1 MKNKKI
7 FGLVTLA
14 LILVIVCATNYILS
28 EFSARVDLTAEHL
41 YSLTPNTKKVLERV
55 AESNKTVTL
64 KFFFS
69 ESAKDMPP
77 SLKTYAEQVRDLLR
91 EYKRAGNGSVELE
104 TYDPKQDSEEE
115 EWAQKYGVE
124 PQQANPFGA
133 PIYFGLVVVCDTQEQ
148 TIPGFDP
155 RMESKLEYEITRTI
169 THVVWPERPV
179 VGVLSSIPGVLG
191 EQMNPMMMQMRR
203 RPSRGW
209 IAFSELKKDYDV
221 REIAKDA
228 ESIDDD
234 VKALVVVH
242 PKDLS
247 EKTLFAIDQFVI
259 RGGHLIACVDPF
271 SFKDMQASG
280 QQQNPMMQPGG
291 QDGPSTLGKL
301 FEAWGITFDT
311 AKCVADDQS
320 AVQMR
325 APNGSAQTDATVL
338 ELGKANIEKDVLTA
352 GLSQLLIPF
361 AGALEFKPTDG
372 LTFTPILTTSTNGA
386 CLVDASLLKMGG
398 SAAINNQ
405 IKPDGVRRTLAGRLT
420 GTFKT
425 AFPKGPDWTEGST
438 NAIPKVVESGDS
450 SVFLFADADFLSDD
464 ACVQM
469 IDTLFG
475 QQAALRGD
483 NFALFANIVEQFAG
497 REELIGLRSRGPSDR
512 PFEVVRELRAEAEKK
527 FRAKAEELQA
537 KLNETSKKLN
547 DLLQGKHGTDRQLVS
562 QELENAIGEARRE
575 KAKTQKELKNVRKE
589 LNADIENLGFRLK
602 VLNICF
608 MPLLVIL
615 FGIGHAIIRRKR

>member
-1 MKNKKI
+1 MKNKKV
-7 FGLVTLA
+7 FGLAVLA
-14 LILVIVCATNYILS
+14 MILVIVGAANYILS
-28 EFSARVDLTAEHL
+28 ALSARVDLTAEQL
-41 YSLTPNTKKVLERV
+41 YTLSPGSKAVLGKLDR
-55 AESNKTVTL
+55 KVTL

-77 SLKTYAEQVRDLLR
+77 SLKTYAEQVRDLLG
-91 EYKRAGNGSVELE
+91 EYERAGNGNVTLE
-104 TYDPKQDSEEE
+104 TYDPKQDSDEE
-115 EWAQKYGVE
+115 EWAVKYGIE

-133 PIYFGLVVVCDTQEQ
+133 PIYFGLVAVCGTQEQ

-155 RMESKLEYEITRTI
+155 RMESTLEYEITRHI
-169 THVVWPERPV
+169 TRAVWPERPV
-179 VGVLSSIPGVLG
+179 VGVLSAIPGVLG
-191 EQMNPMMMQMRR
+191 EQPNPMMMQRQ

-259 RGGHLIACVDPF
+259 KGGRLIACVDPF
-271 SFKDMQASG
+271 SFKDFQASG
-280 QQQNPMMQPGG
+280 QQQNPMMMQMGG
-291 QDGPSTLGKL
+291 QGGPSTLGKL
-301 FEAWGITFDT
+301 FDAWGVSFDT
-311 AKCVADDQS
+311 SKCVADDKAS
-320 AVQMR
+320 VQMR
-325 APNGSAQTDATVL
+325 GRNGAVETDATL
-338 ELGKANIEKDVLTA
+338 LDLGKANIAKDVLTA
-352 GLSQLLIPF
+352 GLSQLLLPY
-361 AGALEFKPTDG
+361 AGALEVTAKDG
-372 LTFTPILTTSTNGA
+372 LAFTPILTTSTNGA
-386 CLVDASLLKMGG
+386 CLVEASMLQMGP
-398 SAAINNQ
+398 AAIRDQ

-425 AFPKGPDWTEGST
+425 AFPKGPDWKEGST
-438 NAIPKVVESGDS
+438 NAVPKVVASGES
-450 SVFLFADADFLSDD
+450 SVFLFADADFLADE
-464 ACVQM
+464 ACVQVV
-469 IDTLFG
+469 DTLFG

-483 NFALFANIVEQFAG
+483 NLALFANIVEQFAG

-527 FRAKAEELQA
+527 FRAKAEDLQ
-537 KLNETSKKLN
+537 KKFNETNKKLN
-547 DLLQGKHGTDRQLVS
+547 DLLQGKHGTDRKLIS
-562 QELENAIGEARRE
+562 QELESAIGEARRE

-602 VLNICF
+602 VLNICLV
-608 MPLLVIL
+608 PLLVVL
-615 FGIGHAIIRRKR
+615 FGIVHALLRRKR

>member
-1 MKNKKI
+1 MKNKKV
-7 FGLVTLA
+7 FGLAVLA
-14 LILVIVCATNYILS
+14 LILVIVGATNYILS
-28 EFSARVDLTAEHL
+28 ALSARVDLTAEQL
-41 YSLTPNTKKVLERV
+41 YTLSPGSKAVL
-55 AESNKTVTL
+55 AKLDQKVTL

-77 SLKTYAEQVRDLLR
+77 SLKTYAEQVRDLLG
-91 EYKRAGNGSVELE
+91 EYERAGNGNVVIE
-104 TYDPKQDSEEE
+104 TYDPKQDSDEE
-115 EWAQKYGVE
+115 EWAVKYGVE

-133 PIYFGLVVVCDTQEQ
+133 PIYFGLVVTCGTQEQ

-155 RMESKLEYEITRTI
+155 RMESTLENEITRHI
-169 THVVWPERPV
+169 TRVVWPERPV
-179 VGVLSSIPGVLG
+179 VGVLSGIPGVLG
-191 EQMNPMMMQMRR
+191 EEMNPMMMQMRR
-203 RPSRGW
+203 RPSPGW
-209 IAFSELKKDYDV
+209 LAFSELKKDYNL

-228 ESIDDD
+228 ESIDPD
-234 VKALVVVH
+234 VKTLVVIH

-259 RGGHLIACVDPF
+259 KGGRLIACVDPF
-271 SFKDMQASG
+271 SFKDFQASG
-280 QQQNPMMQPGG
+280 QQQNPMMMQMGG
-291 QDGPSTLGKL
+291 QGGPSTLGKL
-301 FEAWGITFDT
+301 FDAWGVSFDT
-311 AKCVADDQS
+311 SKCVADDKAS
-320 AVQMR
+320 VQMR
-325 APNGSAQTDATVL
+325 GRNGAVETDATL
-338 ELGKANIEKDVLTA
+338 LDLGKANIAKDVLTA
-352 GLSQLLIPF
+352 GLPQLLLPY
-361 AGALEFKPTDG
+361 AGALEVTAKDG
-372 LTFTPILTTSTNGA
+372 LAFTPILTTSTNGA
-386 CLVDASLLKMGG
+386 CLVEASMLQMGP
-398 SAAINNQ
+398 AAIRDQ

-425 AFPKGPDWTEGST
+425 AFPKGPDWKEGST
-438 NAIPKVVESGDS
+438 NAVPKVVASGES
-450 SVFLFADADFLSDD
+450 SVFLFADADFLADE
-464 ACVQM
+464 ACVQVV
-469 IDTLFG
+469 DTLFG

-483 NFALFANIVEQFAG
+483 NLALFANIVEQFAG

-527 FRAKAEELQA
+527 FRAKAEDLQ
-537 KLNETSKKLN
+537 KKFNETNKKLN
-547 DLLQGKHGTDRQLVS
+547 DLLQGKHGTDRQRVS